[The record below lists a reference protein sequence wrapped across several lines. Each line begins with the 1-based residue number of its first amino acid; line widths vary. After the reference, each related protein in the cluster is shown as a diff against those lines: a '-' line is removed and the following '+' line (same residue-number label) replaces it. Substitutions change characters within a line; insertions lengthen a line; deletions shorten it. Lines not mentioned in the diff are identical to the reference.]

1 MAGKKLSFKEGTEA
15 REARG
20 DIAERIKSG
29 EIKSDARSP
38 FALATYI
45 TKRMSK
51 NKRKAVAARR

>member
-1 MAGKKLSFKEGTEA
+1 MAKLSFKQGTQA

-20 DIAERIKSG
+20 VMAERIKDG
-29 EIKSDARSP
+29 EMGSNAKEP

-51 NKRKAVAARR
+51 SKRGAVAARR